1 MGHIITEL
9 GHPSDPTTDLMDEEI
24 TSLQAL
30 QGALDIMESPLFSA
44 IVDIRDQC
52 KKVLQWHTQQILPV
66 TKMSEYKNL
75 SDLYA

>member
-52 KKVLQWHTQQILPV
+52 KKVL
-66 TKMSEYKNL
+66 
-75 SDLYA
+75 